1 MRLGL
6 IGCGSIGS
14 RVASEIARG
23 AIPGVEVA
31 GLADPRCSPA
41 ARRLAESTGAP
52 LFADVD
58 LLLALQPAVVL
69 EAASVDAV
77 RCYGRAILES
87 GADLIVVSVGA
98 FADSALFAR
107 LTEIARAKRG
117 RLLVPSG
124 AIGGID
130 MIRAAAVGGIDEC
143 TLTTTKPP
151 GALNSTLYIR
161 EMGIDLDAIR
171 QPTVIFEG
179 SAAQA
184 VRHFPQNL
192 NVSVTISLAGIGLER
207 TTVRVIADPA
217 ATRNTHEVFVR
228 GAFGEAT
235 VRLVNVPSPENPR
248 SSSLASYSV
257 IAMLHGLSREF
268 CLGT

>member
-1 MRLGL
+1 MV
-6 IGCGSIGS
+6 C
-14 RVASEIARG
+14 E
-23 AIPGVEVA
+23 
-31 GLADPRCSPA
+31 
-41 ARRLAESTGAP
+41 
-52 LFADVD
+52 DVSS
-58 LLLALQPAVVL
+58 LLTLRPAVVL
-69 EAASVDAV
+69 EAASGEAV
-77 RCYGRAILES
+77 RTYARPVLES

-98 FADSALFAR
+98 FADDR
-107 LTEIARAKRG
+107 LLAGLIEHARAVG
-117 RLLVPSG
+117 RRLFVPSG
-124 AIGGID
+124 AIGGVD
-130 MIRAAAVGGIDEC
+130 MIRAAAVGGIEEC

-151 GALNSTLYIR
+151 NALNAPVYIR
-161 EMGIDLDAIR
+161 ERGIDLDSIR

-179 SAAQA
+179 TAAQA

-192 NVSVTISLAGIGLER
+192 NVSVTIGLAGLGLER

-268 CLGT
+268 RLGT